1 MSANVVA
8 NLVANLVEV
17 RDLYFSYGDLQ
28 ILRGLSLDIPR
39 GQVVAILGG
48 SGSGKS
54 TLLKLIGGQLRPE
67 RGTVT
72 VAGKNVHQLDAD
84 ALYALRLEIGMMF
97 QTSGLFSDMNVY
109 DNVAFPIRE
118 NFDIAE
124 ELVRR
129 LVLTKLHAVGLRG
142 ARDMMPNDLSGGM
155 TRRVALARAIATD
168 PKLMMYDEPFAGLDP
183 ISLNHIVHLIRDLN
197 EALGLTSMVVTYD
210 VKEALK
216 VADYVYVIADGQVAG
231 RGTPAEVSASQSPY
245 LKQFLNALPDG
256 PVRFHFPAPPLQED
270 LRLAPPPER

>member
-1 MSANVVA
+1 
-8 NLVANLVEV
+8 
-17 RDLYFSYGDLQ
+17 
-28 ILRGLSLDIPR
+28 
-39 GQVVAILGG
+39 VVAILGG

-109 DNVAFPIRE
+109 ENVAFPIRE
-118 NFDIAE
+118 NFDIPE

-142 ARDMMPNDLSGGM
+142 ARDMMPGDLSGGM
-155 TRRVALARAIATD
+155 TRRVALARAVATD

-183 ISLNHIVHLIRDLN
+183 ISLNQIVELIRSLN
-197 EALGLTSMVVTYD
+197 QALGLTSIVVTYD
-210 VKEALK
+210 VHEALK
-216 VADYVYVIADGQVAG
+216 VADYIYVIGDGVILG
-231 RGTPAEVSASQSPY
+231 RGTSEEVAASKDPY
-245 LKQFLNALPDG
+245 LHQFVNALPDG
-256 PVRFHFPAPPLQED
+256 PVRFHFPGPPLEED
-270 LRLAPPPER
+270 LGIHD